1 MEKDKYVIWNN
12 DSLAHDGYEEG
23 IKEEWIQEVQ
33 AKLGLC
39 EPNDLWIPSGLVDSV
54 KEAAIDDA
62 IAQAMDDHEETI
74 NFVEAYHEFAN
85 EENIGAIIDEQFED
99 DLAEQA
105 DINVRDWLDNEMR
118 NLSHID
124 VRDAIPFIRDDDGY
138 CVLDGYRNYYPIGS
152 IDNAGD
158 LLEALCRKMSGD
170 TIELSVKG
178 GELVSSEPVGYFG
191 EMEDHIVK
199 LVDKNFVNEIERL
212 VDEELVKLY
221 CDNGFNKNE
230 SLDDVIVALRRSKAI
245 CKTSYLQFARS
256 MAGRSAMRNRRRPAS
271 RSMRSAMRKALRQSS
286 IMRIAG
292 MSSESRSVGRDF
304 CLTVCFCLDAVLRGA
319 L

>member
-1 MEKDKYVIWNN
+1 MEKDKHVIWNN
-12 DSLAHDGYEEG
+12 DSLAHDDYEEG

-39 EPNDLWIPSGLVDSV
+39 EPNDLWVPSGLVDAV

-62 IAQAMDDHEETI
+62 IAQAMDDREETI
-74 NFVEAYHEFAN
+74 NFVEAYREFAN

-105 DINVRDWLDNEMR
+105 DINVRDQLDNEMR

-158 LLEALCRKMSGD
+158 LLEALYRKMSGD

-199 LVDKNFVNEIERL
+199 LVDKDFVNEIERL
-212 VDEELVKLY
+212 VDGALEKFLQ
-221 CDNGFNKNE
+221 DNGFDKNAV
-230 SLDDVIVALRRSKAI
+230 LDDVIIALAEKQGHLQDVVPAI
-245 CKTSYLQFARS
+245 CEVYGWPVGHAEPQEVGESLDEICDAK
-256 MAGRSAMRNRRRPAS
+256 SAEA
-271 RSMRSAMRKALRQSS
+271 
-286 IMRIAG
+286 
-292 MSSESRSVGRDF
+292 EFEHED
-304 CLTVCFCLDAVLRGA
+304 RGDVHVEQERG
-319 L
+319 

>member
-1 MEKDKYVIWNN
+1 MEKDKHVIWNN

-23 IKEEWIQEVQ
+23 VKEDWIQDVQ

-39 EPNDLWIPSGLVDSV
+39 ESNDYWVPSGLVDAV

-62 IAQAMDDHEETI
+62 IAKAMENHEETI
-74 NFVEAYHEFAN
+74 NFVQAYRDFAD

-105 DINVRDWLDNEMR
+105 DMNVRDWLEDELR

-152 IDNAGD
+152 IDNAD
-158 LLEALCRKMSGD
+158 NLLEALYRKMGGD

-178 GELVSSEPVGYFG
+178 GELVASESVGYAG

-199 LVDKNFVNEIERL
+199 LVDKDFVNEIESL
-212 VDEELVKLY
+212 NGEELDKLY
-221 CDNGFNKNE
+221 SDNGFNMNVA
-230 SLDDVIVALRRSKAI
+230 LDDVIVTLAEKQGRAQGVASEI
-245 CKTSYLQFARS
+245 CEVYGWTIGNAESQE
-256 MAGRSAMRNRRRPAS
+256 AGESLDEICDAKSVEAEFEHEDCG
-271 RSMRSAMRKALRQSS
+271 
-286 IMRIAG
+286 G
-292 MSSESRSVGRDF
+292 MPGEQE
-304 CLTVCFCLDAVLRGA
+304 RG
-319 L
+319 

>member
-1 MEKDKYVIWNN
+1 MEKDKHVIWNN

-23 IKEEWIQEVQ
+23 VKEDWIQDVQ

-39 EPNDLWIPSGLVDSV
+39 ESNDYWVPSGLVDAV

-62 IAQAMDDHEETI
+62 IAKAMENHEETI
-74 NFVEAYHEFAN
+74 NFVQAYRDFAD

-105 DINVRDWLDNEMR
+105 DMNVRDWLEDEMR

-152 IDNAGD
+152 IDNAD
-158 LLEALCRKMSGD
+158 NLLEALYRKMGGD

-178 GELVSSEPVGYFG
+178 GELVASESVGYAG

-199 LVDKNFVNEIERL
+199 LVDKDFVNEIESL
-212 VDEELVKLY
+212 NGEELDKLY
-221 CDNGFNKNE
+221 SDNGFNMNVA
-230 SLDDVIVALRRSKAI
+230 LDDVIVTLAEKQGRAQGVASEI
-245 CKTSYLQFARS
+245 CEVYGWTIGNAKSQE
-256 MAGRSAMRNRRRPAS
+256 AGESLDEICDAKSVEAEFEHEDCG
-271 RSMRSAMRKALRQSS
+271 
-286 IMRIAG
+286 G
-292 MSSESRSVGRDF
+292 MPGEQE
-304 CLTVCFCLDAVLRGA
+304 RG
-319 L
+319 